1 VISSHEAALAYLARG
16 WAVVAIVPGEKRPM
30 VGWQRYQQQLPAE
43 QEVDAWFGAQPDAN
57 VGIVTGAV
65 SGLLVLDVDPRHGG
79 EESLQRLQAEHGALP
94 PTPEVITGGGGRHL
108 YFAHPGGS
116 VRNRVALMPGID
128 VRGDGGLVVA
138 PPSRHP
144 SGRRYAWLEGRAPGT
159 VAPASLPGW
168 LRERI
173 GSDVGRR
180 GHPSGHWRRLVREGV
195 PEGERNNSVASL
207 AGHLLW
213 HGVDPEV
220 VMELMLCWNRVRCRP
235 PLDDDEVA
243 RVVSSITRLH
253 QDRDPGA

>member
-1 VISSHEAALAYLARG
+1 MISSHEAALAYLARG

-138 PPSRHP
+138 PP
-144 SGRRYAWLEGRAPGT
+144 
-159 VAPASLPGW
+159 
-168 LRERI
+168 
-173 GSDVGRR
+173 
-180 GHPSGHWRRLVREGV
+180 
-195 PEGERNNSVASL
+195 
-207 AGHLLW
+207 
-213 HGVDPEV
+213 
-220 VMELMLCWNRVRCRP
+220 
-235 PLDDDEVA
+235 
-243 RVVSSITRLH
+243 
-253 QDRDPGA
+253 